1 MNDNP
6 QDQDLL
12 KLIKQSKRKKRLLNI
27 FSPLIVTFLFLLI
40 TGTLFLNYFNLGPFT
55 GDKIA
60 GVPDNHLRLVSND
73 SVFNKL
79 IFNSSTA
86 YQYNYYGN
94 RVELWLEHYQNGK
107 KIDEIQIGPISSP
120 GSPSE
125 NHEIVGSLALGLNN
139 QLLDR
144 ESQTLSYYL
153 EFNGASGSQVLDL
166 KDYGIAGNSGIA
178 YSHGI
183 PELPNLQSFYSK
195 NSYKIQK
202 DTPYDL
208 LILRDDGK
216 GYMSTKREEQFKDV
230 PNGIAIYLIFK

>member
-27 FSPLIVTFLFLLI
+27 FSPLIVTFLFLLT
-40 TGTLFLNYFNLGPFT
+40 TGTVFLNYFNLGPFT

-79 IFNSSTA
+79 IFSSSNA
-86 YQYNYYGN
+86 YQFNYYGE

-107 KIDEIQIGPISSP
+107 KIAEQQIGPTSSS
-120 GSPSE
+120 GSSFK

-139 QLLDR
+139 QLLDQ
-144 ESQTLSYYL
+144 ESKTLSYYL

-166 KDYGIAGNSGIA
+166 KDYGIAETSFLA
-178 YSHGI
+178 YSYGI
-183 PELPNLQSFYSK
+183 HEILDFQSSYSK
-195 NSYKIQK
+195 NSYKIEK
-202 DTPYDL
+202 DMPYDL
-208 LILRDDGK
+208 LILRDDGTL
-216 GYMSTKREEQFKDV
+216 YTSTKREEQFKDV